1 MISSPL
7 QNIEAT
13 AQKEIYQMIIV
24 TGGAGLIGSAV
35 VQRLNQIGR
44 EDILIV
50 DHLGLTEKW
59 RNLAPLRFMDY
70 LEKDAFERLLDCG
83 TTASRLPGSKLDAVI
98 HLGAC
103 SATTEPDATYLIRNN
118 FEYSRKLAL
127 SALATDARFIYASSA
142 ATYGNGEHG
151 FVDDDSQLPQLR
163 PMNMYGY
170 SKQLFDL
177 WALRNGVLDKIV
189 GIKYFNVYGPNE
201 QHKGEMRSLVLKAF
215 EQISATGT
223 LRLFKSHR
231 PEYGDGEQLR
241 DFVYVK
247 DAAAMTLH
255 FLFQNKN
262 AGGLFNVGGGTA
274 VSWNRLARAVFS
286 AMGRP
291 VSIEYIDMPESIRG
305 TYQYLTCADTSKI
318 RAAGYA
324 APVAPVEEAVAD
336 YVSNYIVSGK
346 RLGD

>member
-1 MISSPL
+1 
-7 QNIEAT
+7 
-13 AQKEIYQMIIV
+13 MIIV

-35 VQRLNQIGR
+35 IQHLNRIGR
-44 EDILIV
+44 EDILVV
-50 DHLGLTEKW
+50 DHLGLTDKW
-59 RNLAPLRFMDY
+59 RNLSALRFMDY
-70 LEKDAFERLLDCG
+70 MEKDAFEQLLDG
-83 TTASRLPGSKLDAVI
+83 GSTASRLPGRKLEAVI

-103 SATTEPDATYLIRNN
+103 SVTTEPDATYLIRNN

-127 SALATDARFIYASSA
+127 TALAADARFIYASSA
-142 ATYGNGEHG
+142 ATYGDGENG
-151 FVDDDSQLPQLR
+151 FADDEQQLATLR

-177 WALRNGVLDKIV
+177 WALRQGFLDKLV

-201 QHKGEMRSLVLKAF
+201 QHKGEMRSLVLKAY
-215 EQISATGT
+215 EQIGASGA

-255 FLFQNKN
+255 FLLNSR
-262 AGGLFNVGGGTA
+262 AGGIFNIGGGTT
-274 VSWNRLARAVFS
+274 VSWNRLAGAVFS
-286 AMGRP
+286 AMERP
-291 VSIEYIDMPESIRG
+291 VSIEYIDMPESIRN
-305 TYQYLTCADTSKI
+305 TYQYRTCADISKI
-318 RAAGYA
+318 RATGYSA
-324 APVAPVEEAVAD
+324 AIGSVEESVQD
-336 YVSNYIVSGK
+336 YIRNYLVPGK

>member
-1 MISSPL
+1 
-7 QNIEAT
+7 
-13 AQKEIYQMIIV
+13 MIIV
-24 TGGAGLIGSAV
+24 TGGAGLIGSAI
-35 VQRLNQIGR
+35 VQQLNERGR

-50 DHLGLTEKW
+50 DHLGHTDKW

-70 LEKDAFERLLDCG
+70 LEKDVFEHMLDAG
-83 TTASRLPGSKLDAVI
+83 SLAGRLPGHRGLDAVI

-103 SATTEPDATYLIRNN
+103 SATTEPDATYLIKNN

-127 SALATDARFIYASSA
+127 AALTDDARFIYASSA
-142 ATYGNGEHG
+142 ATYGDGENGFADNDH
-151 FVDDDSQLPQLR
+151 QLPLLR

-177 WALRNGVLDKIV
+177 WALRQGLLNSIV

-201 QHKGEMRSLVLKAF
+201 QHKGEMRSLVLKAY

-247 DAAAMTLH
+247 DAAEMTLH
-255 FLFQNKN
+255 FLQATDAN
-262 AGGLFNVGGGTA
+262 GIFNVGGGTT
-274 VSWNRLARAVFS
+274 VSWNRLAGAVFS
-286 AMGRP
+286 AMGKTIN
-291 VSIEYIDMPESIRG
+291 IEYIDMPESIRA
-305 TYQYLTCADTSKI
+305 TYQYLTCAETSKI
-318 RAAGYA
+318 RAAGFTN
-324 APVAPVEEAVAD
+324 PVMSVEEAVSD
-336 YVSNYIVSGK
+336 YVRNYLVPGK

>member
-1 MISSPL
+1 
-7 QNIEAT
+7 
-13 AQKEIYQMIIV
+13 MIIV

-44 EDILIV
+44 EDILVV
-50 DHLGLTEKW
+50 DHLGLTDKW
-59 RNLAPLRFMDY
+59 RNLVPLRFMDY
-70 LEKDAFERLLDCG
+70 LEKDACERLLDSG
-83 TTASRLPGSKLDAVI
+83 SVAGRLPEGKLEAVI

-127 SALATDARFIYASSA
+127 TALAANARFIYASSA
-142 ATYGNGEHG
+142 ATYGDGAHG
-151 FVDDDSQLPQLR
+151 FVDDDSQLSQLR

-177 WALRNGVLDKIV
+177 WAARQGILDKFV
-189 GIKYFNVYGPNE
+189 GIKYFNVYGPIE
-201 QHKGEMRSLVLKAF
+201 QHKGEMRSLVLKAY
-215 EQISATGT
+215 EQIGATGT

-231 PEYGDGEQLR
+231 SEYGDGEQLR
-241 DFVYVK
+241 DFIYVK

-255 FLFQNKN
+255 FLFQTNRV
-262 AGGLFNVGGGTA
+262 GGIFNVGGGTST
-274 VSWNRLARAVFS
+274 SWNRLARAVFS
-286 AMGRP
+286 AMDRP
-291 VSIEYIDMPESIRG
+291 VNIEYIDMPESIRG

-318 RAAGYA
+318 RAAGYSE
-324 APVAPVEEAVAD
+324 PVAPVEEAVAD
-336 YVSNYIVSGK
+336 YIRNYLVPGK

>member
-1 MISSPL
+1 
-7 QNIEAT
+7 
-13 AQKEIYQMIIV
+13 MIIV

-35 VQRLNQIGR
+35 VQHLNKLGR

-50 DHLGLTEKW
+50 DHLGHTDKW
-59 RNLAPLRFMDY
+59 RNLSPLRFLDY
-70 LEKDAFERLLDCG
+70 LEKDVFEQMLDNNSL
-83 TTASRLPGSKLDAVI
+83 AVRLPGGKKLDAVI

-103 SATTEPDATYLIRNN
+103 SATTEPDATYLIKNN

-127 SALATDARFIYASSA
+127 TALAADARFIYASSA
-142 ATYGNGEHG
+142 ATYGDGENG
-151 FVDDDSQLPQLR
+151 FVDNDAQLPLLR

-177 WALRNGVLDKIV
+177 WAMRSGILDKIV

-201 QHKGEMRSLVLKAF
+201 QHKGEMRSLVLKAY
-215 EQISATGT
+215 EQIGATGS

-255 FLFQNKN
+255 FLDNRDAN
-262 AGGLFNVGGGTA
+262 GIFNVGGGTT
-274 VSWNRLARAVFS
+274 VSWNRLARSVFN
-286 AMGRP
+286 AMERP
-291 VSIEYIDMPESIRG
+291 VDIEYIDMPESIRD
-305 TYQYLTCADTSKI
+305 TYQYLTCAETSKI
-318 RAAGYA
+318 RESGYTN
-324 APVAPVEEAVAD
+324 VVTPVEEAVAD
-336 YVSNYIVSGK
+336 YIRNYLVPGK

>member
-1 MISSPL
+1 
-7 QNIEAT
+7 
-13 AQKEIYQMIIV
+13 MIIV

-35 VQRLNQIGR
+35 VQGLNELGR
-44 EDILIV
+44 EDILVV
-50 DHLGLTEKW
+50 DHLGKSDKW
-59 RNLAPLRFMDY
+59 RNLSPLRFMDY
-70 LEKDAFERLLDCG
+70 LEKDIFERMLDDGLL
-83 TTASRLPGSKLDAVI
+83 THRLPGGRSLDAVI

-127 SALATDARFIYASSA
+127 TALAADARFIYASSA
-142 ATYGNGEHG
+142 ATYGDGKNG
-151 FVDDDSQLPQLR
+151 FVDDESQLALLR

-177 WALRNGVLDKIV
+177 WALRQGLLDKIV

-201 QHKGEMRSLVLKAF
+201 QHKGEMRSLVLKAY
-215 EQISATGT
+215 EQIGATGA

-255 FLFQNKN
+255 FLSNKS
-262 AGGLFNVGGGTA
+262 AGGIFNVGGGTT

-286 AMGRP
+286 AMERP
-291 VSIEYIDMPESIRG
+291 VSIEYIDMPESIRN
-305 TYQYLTCADTSKI
+305 TYQYLTCAETSKI
-318 RAAGYA
+318 RAAGYSE
-324 APVAPVEEAVAD
+324 PVTPVEEAVAD
-336 YVSNYIVSGK
+336 YIRNYLVPGK

>member
-1 MISSPL
+1 
-7 QNIEAT
+7 
-13 AQKEIYQMIIV
+13 MIIV
-24 TGGAGLIGSAV
+24 TGGAGLIGSAI
-35 VQRLNQIGR
+35 VQQLNERGR

-50 DHLGLTEKW
+50 DHLGHTDKW

-70 LEKDAFERLLDCG
+70 LEKDVFEHMLDAG
-83 TTASRLPGSKLDAVI
+83 SLAGRLPGHRGLDAVI

-103 SATTEPDATYLIRNN
+103 SATTEPDATYLIKNN

-127 SALATDARFIYASSA
+127 AALTDDARFIYASSA
-142 ATYGNGEHG
+142 ATYGDGENGFADNDH
-151 FVDDDSQLPQLR
+151 QLPLLR

-177 WALRNGVLDKIV
+177 WALRQGLLNSIV

-201 QHKGEMRSLVLKAF
+201 QHKGEMRSLVLKAY

-247 DAAAMTLH
+247 DAAEMTLH
-255 FLFQNKN
+255 FLQATDAN
-262 AGGLFNVGGGTA
+262 GIFNVGGGTT
-274 VSWNRLARAVFS
+274 VSWNRLAGAVFS
-286 AMGRP
+286 AMGKT
-291 VSIEYIDMPESIRG
+291 INIDYIDMPESIRD
-305 TYQYLTCADTSKI
+305 TYQYLTCAETSKI
-318 RAAGYA
+318 QAAGFTN
-324 APVAPVEEAVAD
+324 PVLSVEEAVSD
-336 YVSNYIVSGK
+336 YIRNYLVPGK

>member
-1 MISSPL
+1 
-7 QNIEAT
+7 
-13 AQKEIYQMIIV
+13 MIIV

-35 VQRLNQIGR
+35 VQGLNELGR
-44 EDILIV
+44 DDILVV
-50 DHLGLTEKW
+50 DHLGKSDKW
-59 RNLAPLRFMDY
+59 RNLSPLRFMDY
-70 LEKDAFERLLDCG
+70 LEKDAFEQMLDDGSLSRRLSG
-83 TTASRLPGSKLDAVI
+83 GRSLDAVI

-127 SALATDARFIYASSA
+127 TALAADARFIYASSA
-142 ATYGNGEHG
+142 ATYGDGEHG
-151 FVDDDSQLPQLR
+151 FVDDESQLPLLR

-177 WALRNGVLDKIV
+177 WSLRQGILDKIV

-201 QHKGEMRSLVLKAF
+201 QHKGEMRSLVLKAY
-215 EQISATGT
+215 EQIGATGA

-255 FLFQNKN
+255 FLRNKG
-262 AGGLFNVGGGTA
+262 AGGIFNVGGGTT
-274 VSWNRLARAVFS
+274 VSWNRLARAVFN
-286 AMGRP
+286 AMERP
-291 VSIEYIDMPESIRG
+291 VSIEYIDMPESIRN
-305 TYQYLTCADTSKI
+305 TYQYLTCAETSKI
-318 RAAGYA
+318 RAAGYSE
-324 APVAPVEEAVAD
+324 PVTPVEEAVAD
-336 YVSNYIVSGK
+336 YIRNYLVPGK

>member
-1 MISSPL
+1 
-7 QNIEAT
+7 
-13 AQKEIYQMIIV
+13 MIIV

-35 VQRLNQIGR
+35 VQRLNELGR

-50 DHLGLTEKW
+50 DHLGTTGKW
-59 RNLAPLRFMDY
+59 RNLSPLRFLDY
-70 LEKDAFERLLDCG
+70 LEKDTFERLMDDGSLAG
-83 TTASRLPGSKLDAVI
+83 RLPGDRTIDAVI

-127 SALATDARFIYASSA
+127 TALAAGARFIYASSA
-142 ATYGNGEHG
+142 ATYGDGEHG
-151 FVDDDSQLPQLR
+151 FVDDDSRLPLLR

-177 WALRNGVLDKIV
+177 WALRQGLLDRIV

-201 QHKGEMRSLVLKAF
+201 QHKGEMRSLVLKAY
-215 EQISATGT
+215 EQIGATGK
-223 LRLFKSHR
+223 LKLFKSHR

-255 FLFQNKN
+255 FLQDRSS
-262 AGGLFNVGGGTA
+262 GGVFNVGGGTT
-274 VSWNRLARAVFS
+274 VSWNRLARAVFT
-286 AMGRP
+286 AMEQP
-291 VSIEYIDMPESIRG
+291 VSIEYIDIPESIRA
-305 TYQYLTCADTSKI
+305 TYQYLTCAETAKI

-324 APVAPVEEAVAD
+324 EPVMSVEEAVAD
-336 YVSNYIVSGK
+336 YIRNYLVPGK

>member
-1 MISSPL
+1 
-7 QNIEAT
+7 
-13 AQKEIYQMIIV
+13 MIIV

-35 VQRLNQIGR
+35 VEQLNRLGR

-50 DHLGLTEKW
+50 DHLGHTDKW

-70 LEKDAFERLLDCG
+70 LEKDAFEQLLDSN
-83 TTASRLPGSKLDAVI
+83 ALMNRLPVGCSLDAVI

-118 FEYSRKLAL
+118 FEYSRKLAIT
-127 SALATDARFIYASSA
+127 ALAAGARFIYASSA
-142 ATYGNGEHG
+142 ATYGDGEHG
-151 FVDDDSQLPQLR
+151 FVDDDSQLPLLR

-177 WALRNGVLDKIV
+177 WALRRGILDKIV

-201 QHKGEMRSLVLKAF
+201 QHKGEMRSLVLKAY
-215 EQISATGT
+215 EQIGETGA

-255 FLFQNKN
+255 FLTNRN
-262 AGGLFNVGGGTA
+262 ANGIFNVGGGTT

-286 AMGRP
+286 AMEKP
-291 VSIEYIDMPESIRG
+291 VSINYIDMPESIRS
-305 TYQYLTCADTSKI
+305 TYQYLTCAETTKI
-318 RAAGYA
+318 RDAGYST
-324 APVAPVEEAVAD
+324 PVATVEEAVAD
-336 YVSNYIVSGK
+336 YVRNYLIPAK

>member
-1 MISSPL
+1 
-7 QNIEAT
+7 
-13 AQKEIYQMIIV
+13 MIIV

-35 VQRLNQIGR
+35 VQGLNELGR
-44 EDILIV
+44 EDILVV
-50 DHLGLTEKW
+50 DHLGKTDKW
-59 RNLAPLRFMDY
+59 RNLSPLRFMDY
-70 LEKDAFERLLDCG
+70 LEKDIFERMLDDGLL
-83 TTASRLPGSKLDAVI
+83 THRLPGGRSLDAVI

-127 SALATDARFIYASSA
+127 TALAADARFIYASSA
-142 ATYGNGEHG
+142 ATYGDGENG
-151 FVDDDSQLPQLR
+151 FVDDESQLALLR

-177 WALRNGVLDKIV
+177 WALRQGLLDKIV

-201 QHKGEMRSLVLKAF
+201 QHKGEMRSLVLKAY
-215 EQISATGT
+215 EQIGATGA

-255 FLFQNKN
+255 FLSNKS
-262 AGGLFNVGGGTA
+262 AGGIFNVGGGTT

-286 AMGRP
+286 AMERP
-291 VSIEYIDMPESIRG
+291 VSIEYIGMPESIRN
-305 TYQYLTCADTSKI
+305 TYQYLTCAETSKI
-318 RAAGYA
+318 RAAGYSE
-324 APVAPVEEAVAD
+324 PVTPVEEAVAD
-336 YVSNYIVSGK
+336 YIRNYLVPGK

>member
-1 MISSPL
+1 
-7 QNIEAT
+7 
-13 AQKEIYQMIIV
+13 MIIV

-35 VQRLNQIGR
+35 VQHLNGLGR

-50 DHLGLTEKW
+50 DHLGQTDKW
-59 RNLAPLRFMDY
+59 RNLSPLRFMDY
-70 LEKDAFERLLDCG
+70 LEKDAFERILDDG
-83 TTASRLPGSKLDAVI
+83 TLGRRLPGGHSLEAVI

-127 SALATDARFIYASSA
+127 TALAAGARFIYASSA
-142 ATYGNGEHG
+142 ATYGDGENG
-151 FVDDDSQLPQLR
+151 FVDDDSQLPLLR

-177 WALRNGVLDKIV
+177 WALRQGLLDTIV

-201 QHKGEMRSLVLKAF
+201 QHKGEMRSLVLKAY
-215 EQISATGT
+215 EQIGATGT

-241 DFVYVK
+241 DFIYVK

-255 FLFQNKN
+255 FLQNKS
-262 AGGLFNVGGGTA
+262 AGGIFNVGGGTT

-286 AMGRP
+286 AMDKT
-291 VSIEYIDMPESIRG
+291 VHIEYIDMPESIRN

-318 RAAGYA
+318 RAAGYSET
-324 APVAPVEEAVAD
+324 VMSVEEAVSD
-336 YVSNYIVSGK
+336 YIRNYLVSSK
-346 RLGD
+346 QLGD

>member
-1 MISSPL
+1 
-7 QNIEAT
+7 
-13 AQKEIYQMIIV
+13 MIIV

-35 VQRLNQIGR
+35 VQHLNQLGR

-50 DHLGLTEKW
+50 DHLGHSDKW
-59 RNLAPLRFMDY
+59 RNLTALRFMDY
-70 LEKDAFERLLDCG
+70 LEKDSFERMLDDG
-83 TTASRLPGSKLDAVI
+83 SLNSRLPGGRSLEAVI

-127 SALATDARFIYASSA
+127 TALAADARFIYASSA
-142 ATYGNGEHG
+142 ATYGDGEYG
-151 FVDDDSQLPQLR
+151 FVDDEQQLPQLR

-170 SKQLFDL
+170 SKQLFDV
-177 WALRNGVLDKIV
+177 WALRQGILDRIA

-201 QHKGEMRSLVLKAF
+201 QHKGEMRSLVLKAY
-215 EQISATGT
+215 EQIGATGT

-241 DFVYVK
+241 DFIYVK

-255 FLFQNKN
+255 FLHNRG
-262 AGGLFNVGGGTA
+262 AGGIYNVGGGTT

-286 AMGRP
+286 AMERP
-291 VSIEYIDMPESIRG
+291 IHIEYIDMPESIRG
-305 TYQYLTCADTSKI
+305 TYQYLTCAETAKI
-318 RAAGYA
+318 RAAGYEKA
-324 APVAPVEEAVAD
+324 VTPVEEAVSD
-336 YVSNYIVSGK
+336 YIRNYLVPGK

>member
-1 MISSPL
+1 
-7 QNIEAT
+7 
-13 AQKEIYQMIIV
+13 MIIV

-35 VQRLNQIGR
+35 VQHLNRLGR

-50 DHLGLTEKW
+50 DHLGHTGKW

-70 LEKDAFERLLDCG
+70 LEKDAFERMLDDG
-83 TTASRLPGSKLDAVI
+83 SLKGRLPEGRSLEAVI

-127 SALATDARFIYASSA
+127 CALAADARFIYASSA
-142 ATYGNGEHG
+142 ATYGDGEHG
-151 FVDDDSQLPQLR
+151 FVDDESQLPLLR

-177 WALRNGVLDKIV
+177 WALRQGLLDRIV

-201 QHKGEMRSLVLKAF
+201 QHKGEMRSLVLKAY

-255 FLFQNKN
+255 FLQNRSDS
-262 AGGLFNVGGGTA
+262 GLFNVGGGTT
-274 VSWNRLARAVFS
+274 VSWNRLARAVFN
-286 AMGRP
+286 AMERP
-291 VSIEYIDMPESIRG
+291 VTIEYIDMPESIRS
-305 TYQYLTCADTSKI
+305 TYQYLTCADTSRI
-318 RAAGYA
+318 RSAGYLDA
-324 APVAPVEEAVAD
+324 VTPVEEAVTD
-336 YVSNYIVSGK
+336 YIRNYLVPGK

>member
-1 MISSPL
+1 
-7 QNIEAT
+7 
-13 AQKEIYQMIIV
+13 MIIV

-35 VQRLNQIGR
+35 VQRLNELGR

-50 DHLGLTEKW
+50 DHLGHTDKW
-59 RNLAPLRFMDY
+59 RNLSPLRFMDY
-70 LEKDAFERLLDCG
+70 LEKDTFERMLDEG
-83 TTASRLPGSKLDAVI
+83 SLASRLPGDCSLDAVI

-103 SATTEPDATYLIRNN
+103 SATTEPDSTYLIRNN

-127 SALATDARFIYASSA
+127 TALAAGARFIYASSA
-142 ATYGNGEHG
+142 ATYGDGEHG
-151 FVDDDSQLPQLR
+151 FADDDNQLARLR

-177 WALRNGVLDKIV
+177 WALRHGILDKIV

-201 QHKGEMRSLVLKAF
+201 QHKCEMRSLVLKAY
-215 EQISATGT
+215 EQIGATGV

-241 DFVYVK
+241 DFIYVK

-255 FLFQNKN
+255 FIMNKDAN
-262 AGGLFNVGGGTA
+262 GIFNVGGGTT
-274 VSWNRLARAVFS
+274 VSWNRLAGSVFR

-291 VSIEYIDMPESIRG
+291 VNIEYIDMPESIRS
-305 TYQYLTCADTSKI
+305 TYQYLTCAETSKI
-318 RAAGYA
+318 RAAGYSE
-324 APVAPVEEAVAD
+324 PVMSVEDAVTD
-336 YVSNYIVSGK
+336 YIRNYLITGM

>member
-1 MISSPL
+1 
-7 QNIEAT
+7 
-13 AQKEIYQMIIV
+13 MIIV

-35 VQRLNQIGR
+35 AQHLNTLGR

-50 DHLGLTEKW
+50 DHLGLTDKW
-59 RNLAPLRFMDY
+59 RNLTPLRFMDY
-70 LEKDAFERLLDCG
+70 LEKDTFERMLDDG
-83 TTASRLPGSKLDAVI
+83 SLAGRLPGGRGLDAII

-127 SALATDARFIYASSA
+127 TALAADARFIYASSA
-142 ATYGNGEHG
+142 ATYGDGEHG
-151 FVDDDSQLPQLR
+151 FVDDDRQLALLR

-177 WALRNGVLDKIV
+177 WAMRQGILDKIV
-189 GIKYFNVYGPNE
+189 GIKFFNVYGPNE
-201 QHKGEMRSLVLKAF
+201 QHKGEMRSLVLKAY
-215 EQISATGT
+215 EQIGGTGS

-241 DFVYVK
+241 DFIYVK

-255 FLFQNKN
+255 FLKNKN
-262 AGGLFNVGGGTA
+262 AGGVFNVGGGTT

-286 AMGRP
+286 AMGKP
-291 VSIEYIDMPESIRG
+291 VNIEYIDMPESIRN
-305 TYQYLTCADTSKI
+305 TYQYMTCAETAKI
-318 RAAGYA
+318 HSAGYVE
-324 APVAPVEEAVAD
+324 PVTTVEEAVAD
-336 YVSNYIVSGK
+336 YIRNYLVPGK

>member
-1 MISSPL
+1 
-7 QNIEAT
+7 
-13 AQKEIYQMIIV
+13 MIIV

-35 VQRLNQIGR
+35 VQQLNRLGR

-50 DHLGLTEKW
+50 DHLGHTDKW
-59 RNLAPLRFMDY
+59 RNLSPLRFLDY
-70 LEKDAFERLLDCG
+70 LEKDTFERMLDDG
-83 TTASRLPGSKLDAVI
+83 SLARRIPGGRSLEAVI

-127 SALATDARFIYASSA
+127 TALAADARFIYASSA
-142 ATYGNGEHG
+142 ATYGDGENG
-151 FVDDDSQLPQLR
+151 FVDDDSRLALLR

-177 WALRNGVLDKIV
+177 WALRQGVLDRIV

-201 QHKGEMRSLVLKAF
+201 QHKGEMRSLVLKAY
-215 EQISATGT
+215 EQIGATGT
-223 LRLFKSHR
+223 L
-231 PEYGDGEQLR
+231 
-241 DFVYVK
+241 
-247 DAAAMTLH
+247 H
-255 FLFQNKN
+255 FLRNRG
-262 AGGLFNVGGGTA
+262 AGGIFNVGGGTT

-286 AMGRP
+286 AMGKAEN
-291 VSIEYIDMPESIRG
+291 IEYIDMPESIRN

-318 RAAGYA
+318 RAAGYTEA
-324 APVAPVEEAVAD
+324 VMSVEEAVAD
-336 YVSNYIVSGK
+336 YIRNYLVPEK

>member
-1 MISSPL
+1 
-7 QNIEAT
+7 
-13 AQKEIYQMIIV
+13 MIIV

-35 VQRLNQIGR
+35 VQRLNEGGR

-50 DHLGLTEKW
+50 DHLGHTDKW
-59 RNLAPLRFMDY
+59 RSLAPLHFMDY
-70 LEKDAFERLLDCG
+70 LEKDVFERMLDSG
-83 TTASRLPGSKLDAVI
+83 SLAGRLPGHRGLDAVI

-103 SATTEPDATYLIRNN
+103 SATTEPDATYLIKNN

-127 SALATDARFIYASSA
+127 AALAADARFIYASSA
-142 ATYGNGEHG
+142 ATYGDGENG
-151 FVDDDSQLPQLR
+151 FVDEDSQLPQLR

-177 WALRNGVLDKIV
+177 WALRQGLLTGIV

-201 QHKGEMRSLVLKAF
+201 QHKGDMRSLVLKAY
-215 EQISATGT
+215 EQISASGT

-255 FLFQNKN
+255 FLQ
-262 AGGLFNVGGGTA
+262 ATDAHGIFNVGGGTT
-274 VSWNRLARAVFS
+274 VSWNRLAAAVFR
-286 AMGRP
+286 AMGKP
-291 VSIEYIDMPESIRG
+291 VNIEYIDMPESIRA
-305 TYQYLTCADTSKI
+305 TYQYLTCAETAKI
-318 RAAGYA
+318 RAAGYTD
-324 APVAPVEEAVAD
+324 PVISVEDAVDD
-336 YVSNYIVSGK
+336 YIRNYLVPGK